1 MTVSSAL
8 LDARVGGFR
17 LTQVVREDASGPV
30 YQAVDAA
37 GVRAL
42 VRALD
47 PAAAPERLGC
57 DLLAL
62 QALEH
67 PRVASVLAVD
77 EAAGRVL
84 YAIEDRGRLT
94 LADAVRGGRPLEE
107 RELIWLARELLAGL
121 AAMHAVGL
129 VHGGLGAQSIVLGP
143 DGPAIVDLDWSARA
157 GDAPDDGPSLAD
169 DVAALGRVLAFAAT
183 GAPADRGLGDRAPW
197 LRRRVSGLIDALG
210 ADPARR
216 PDAAAAARLFA
227 QIARDAGLDDG
238 QPPSLDELLETR
250 AREVAGP
257 APALPLGRFGRYL
270 LLEEVARGG
279 MGVVYRARHADFERV
294 FALKV
299 MLEGALADETARRR
313 FLREAEAAA
322 ALQHP
327 SIVRVHDFGEVDG
340 RAYIAMDFTEGCPL
354 GDLLAASG
362 AALEELLRVFLHV
375 VRAVHYA
382 HSRGIVHRD
391 LKPDNILVD
400 LQGCPRILDFGVAKR
415 LGDGAGDTMAGE
427 LVGTPAYMSP
437 EQAEARHDDI
447 DTRSDVYS
455 LGVTLFELVTGG
467 RLPFEGHTVTD
478 TLTRILL
485 DEAPAPSAVRPG
497 VPWELDAIVL
507 KALEKP
513 RERRYQSAA
522 ELAHDLERFLGG
534 LPIRA
539 RQARASY
546 RARKWLQRN
555 WRATMVCALVSL
567 AVGSSLLA
575 DRLRRRAEVAALV
588 ARGEAALTRQDA
600 AGAHALF
607 LQALA
612 LAPGHMAAGVGR
624 ERAERLREEV
634 ARLERTRQARAHA
647 ARLAG
652 AGEAHLAAGRLERAR
667 AAFEQAVA
675 LDEHPAAARAGLARV
690 ARELAVREA
699 TERLASQQARD
710 EALARQHEDDGQAH
724 LAAGDFR
731 RAQAS
736 FIRAVAFGSTRG
748 EELLRLA
755 EDGLLRERVAQVQQ
769 EVTRRDALEAARL
782 RDEARAAARQ
792 GALDDARTLLL
803 QALAFDGRDEG
814 ALEALVEVDRL
825 VRERE
830 ARADRA
836 ARLGQSRELLER
848 AREAH
853 ARGRQRYRDGD
864 PVDLVRDAYLD
875 ALEAFDRVLF
885 VAPDDLAARAE
896 KARVTRELAVV
907 LRDDGQHALSEFVL
921 RFGGLE
927 AGVRVG
933 PADLPT
939 DPHLAV
945 IEADRVS
952 VRRAFGGNVR
962 FLPTRAFD
970 GLRERVRARGDRWRV
985 TVLVRS
991 EPTASIP
998 PALHCRGLWVRLED
1012 RQARTISP
1020 TVRVDFSGGPYPR
1033 LITVDAG
1040 GRAVAPFE
1048 RSRGLDGAA
1057 YVARVE
1063 EAVMALIDEAEAR
1076 RPTPPR

>member
-1 MTVSSAL
+1 MTVPVP
-8 LDARVGGFR
+8 DARVGGFR
-17 LTQVVREDASGPV
+17 LVQVLGEGAAGPD
-30 YQAVDAA
+30 YEAVDAA

-47 PAAAPERLGC
+47 PAAATERVGC
-57 DLLAL
+57 DLLGL

-67 PRVASVLAVD
+67 PRVASVLAIEEVD
-77 EAAGRVL
+77 GRLL
-84 YAIEDRGRLT
+84 YALEDRGRLT
-94 LADAVRGGRPLEE
+94 LADAVRRGRPFDE
-107 RELIWLARELLAGL
+107 RELVWLARELLAGL

-143 DGPAIVDLDWSARA
+143 DGPAIVDLDWTARA
-157 GDAPDDGPSLAD
+157 SDDPDGAPAPAD

-183 GAPADRGLGDRAPW
+183 GAPADRQLGDRAPW
-197 LRRRVSGLIDALG
+197 LRRRVSGLVDALG
-210 ADPARR
+210 ADAARR
-216 PDAAAAARLFA
+216 PSAEAAARLFA

-238 QPPSLDELLETR
+238 HPSTLNDLLETR
-250 AREVAGP
+250 ALRAAAPGP
-257 APALPLGRFGRYL
+257 GLPLGRFGRYL

-299 MLEGALADETARRR
+299 MLEGALADELARRR

-354 GDLLAASG
+354 QELYTAAG
-362 AALEELLRVFLHV
+362 AALDELLRVFLHV

-382 HSRGIVHRD
+382 HARGIVHRD

-415 LGDGAGDTMAGE
+415 LGAAGAGDTLAGE

-467 RLPFEGHTVTD
+467 RLPFEGQSVTD
-478 TLTRILL
+478 TLTRLLL
-485 DEAPAPSAVRPG
+485 DEPPPPSALRPG
-497 VPWELDAIVL
+497 LPWELDAIVL

-522 ELAHDLERFLGG
+522 ELAQDLERYLGG

-539 RQARASY
+539 RQARLSY
-546 RARKWLQRN
+546 RARKWLGRN
-555 WRATMVCALVSL
+555 WQPVIAGLLVALAL
-567 AVGSSLLA
+567 AGGLTA

-588 ARGEAALTRQDA
+588 ARGEAALEQRDA
-600 AGAHALF
+600 AGATALF

-612 LAPGHMAAGVGR
+612 VAPGDMAAGVGR
-624 ERAERLREEV
+624 ERAERLKDEL
-634 ARLERTRQARAHA
+634 ARQERKGAARAEA
-647 ARLAG
+647 TRLAEQ
-652 AGEAHLAAGRLERAR
+652 GEAHLAAGRLDRAR
-667 AAFEQAVA
+667 AAFEQAVTF
-675 LDEHPAAARAGLARV
+675 DEHPPAARDGLARV

-699 TERLASQQARD
+699 AERLASQQARD
-710 EALARQHEDDGQAH
+710 EALARQHEEDGQGH

-736 FIRAVAFGSTRG
+736 FIRAVAFGSRRG

-755 EDGLLRERVAQVQQ
+755 EDGLLRERVVQVRD
-769 EVTRRDALEAARL
+769 EVARRDAAEAARL
-782 RDEARAAARQ
+782 REEARAAARQ
-792 GALDDARTLLL
+792 GELDDARTLLL
-803 QALAFDGRDEG
+803 QALAFDGRDEA

-830 ARADRA
+830 ARADRT
-836 ARLGQSRELLER
+836 ARLGRSRDLLEV

-853 ARGRQRYRDGD
+853 ARGRQRYRDGE
-864 PVDLVRDAYLD
+864 PVALVRDAYLD

-885 VAPDDLAARAE
+885 VAPDDLAARTD
-896 KARVTRELAVV
+896 KSRVTRELAVV

-927 AGVRVG
+927 PGVRVG
-933 PADLPT
+933 PADLPA

-945 IEADRVS
+945 VEADRVH
-952 VRRAFGGNVR
+952 VRRAFGGQVR

-970 GLRERVRARGDRWRV
+970 PLRERVRARGDRWRV
-985 TVLVRS
+985 SVLVRS
-991 EPTASIP
+991 SPTASIP
-998 PALHCRGLWVRLED
+998 PALHCLGLWVRLED
-1012 RQARTISP
+1012 RLARTISP
-1020 TVRVDFSGGPYPR
+1020 TARIDFSGGPYAR
-1033 LITVDAG
+1033 LVTVDAG
-1040 GRAVAPFE
+1040 GRSVAPFE
-1048 RSRGLDGAA
+1048 RSRGLDAA
-1057 YVARVE
+1057 PYVARVE
-1063 EAVMALIDEAEAR
+1063 EVVMRLIDEAEAR
-1076 RPTPPR
+1076 RPGP